1 MAEWQKFVV
10 FLRGINVSGK
20 NIIKMEELK
29 KQLSAAGFS
38 EVLTYI
44 QSGNIVF
51 NSLYN
56 KEETERKVSELI
68 KERFQLDI
76 PVFVLSSE
84 DLTQALANNPF
95 SADSEPSKLFFT
107 FLKGELSSEL
117 LEKLRQQD
125 HGEGVFHLEG
135 NVLYF
140 YLPEGMARSI
150 MNNNYFEKKLKITA
164 TGRNLNTVNKMMSM
178 I

>member
-1 MAEWQKFVV
+1 MQRFAV

-38 EVLTYI
+38 DVFTYI

-51 NSLYN
+51 NSSHN
-56 KEETERKVSELI
+56 KEETERKVAELI
-68 KERFQLDI
+68 KEKFQMDI
-76 PVFVLSSE
+76 PVFILSSE
-84 DLTQALANNPF
+84 DLKQALVNNPF
-95 SADSEPSKLFFT
+95 PADSEPSKLFFT
-107 FLKGELSSEL
+107 FLKGDLSPEL
-117 LEKLRQQD
+117 LEKLKQLD
-125 HGEGVFHLEG
+125 HGEEVFHLEG

-164 TGRNLNTVNKMMSM
+164 TGRNLNTVRKMLEMLS
-178 I
+178 